1 MKDEH
6 EKRFF
11 DIKKAAEFL
20 HSEKEELDR
29 LVEEKRIPH
38 SVLPFGKILFD
49 PERLRDWV
57 MSFEQMPEY
66 KGQKSTVGET
76 EKIPFAEQILRKFGC
91 IVKTRNKYIN
101 ISGVYVVAGMQHI
114 DNMLNIMKF
123 PDKWKS
129 EKIAEPTQLCKMLAK
144 DVATIIYYSE
154 KLIPIRISP
163 SIEEGITITYFNPEV
178 NRTLIIEAYNDGDVA
193 GLVNQD
199 KTILLSRNIVDDDF
213 EEILDVFRDDS

>member
-57 MSFEQMPEY
+57 ISFEQMPEY

-91 IVKTRNKYIN
+91 IVKARSKYIN
-101 ISGVYVVAGMQHI
+101 IYKGQTVYAQLHPTRTGDGIDLALRECGDDPDLPECKIVKRIGIRELKGYWKANKNWLEGDGRFTKHPAAAFLVPSELSGNPQH
-114 DNMLNIMKF
+114 
-123 PDKWKS
+123 PGWKELEQLLKYAY
-129 EKIAEPTQLCKMLAK
+129 EKK
-144 DVATIIYYSE
+144 
-154 KLIPIRISP
+154 
-163 SIEEGITITYFNPEV
+163 
-178 NRTLIIEAYNDGDVA
+178 
-193 GLVNQD
+193 
-199 KTILLSRNIVDDDF
+199 
-213 EEILDVFRDDS
+213 